1 MILTDQRKRKFQT
14 FCVPSTALN
23 KHNSLSTLKRQES
36 IENLQFYLGS
46 DDMKRESVRTQ
57 YATHEAKELLR
68 VRNSFSFR
76 LILTIG
82 NLIKNPLRVL
92 LLPFTIVKE
101 LVSRNPNPD
110 LSIEPSDD
118 SIVIV
123 GVDTKGTVWSERAR
137 KLALELQRFDSN
149 LHISLL
155 TCLLYTSPSPRD

>member
-1 MILTDQRKRKFQT
+1 
-14 FCVPSTALN
+14 
-23 KHNSLSTLKRQES
+23 
-36 IENLQFYLGS
+36 
-46 DDMKRESVRTQ
+46 MKRESVRTQ

-123 GVDTKGTVWSERAR
+123 TH
-137 KLALELQRFDSN
+137 LFF
-149 LHISLL
+149 
-155 TCLLYTSPSPRD
+155 